1 MAPKLNL
8 KQDQPFAKV
17 LAAIAQ
23 NNENLEKTLKTLSRL
38 IDTFDNKSEA
48 NKNKIIVEIM
58 ALQKDVKTLQ
68 AQLNESENKT
78 NLMSQTLT
86 QTSINQKMEILQ
98 FKNWV
103 EFQIFAGNPQFSAY
117 TYRDTDNLFEINAVK
132 NKQLLVYI
140 GETPK
145 INIMLRSW
153 LSNQLMV
160 SQERIMEGTIEL

>member
-1 MAPKLNL
+1 MPPKSNL
-8 KQDQPFAKV
+8 KQDQPFGRV

-38 IDTFDNKSEA
+38 IDTIDNKSEA
-48 NKNKIIVEIM
+48 NTNKIILEII
-58 ALQKDVKTLQ
+58 ALQKEVKTLQ
-68 AQLNESENKT
+68 AQLNESENKP
-78 NLMSQTLT
+78 NFMSPTFT

-103 EFQIFAGNPQFSAY
+103 EFQIFAGQPQFSAY

-132 NKQLLVYI
+132 NNQLLVYI

-145 INIMLRSW
+145 MNIMLRSW
-153 LSNQLMV
+153 LSNQLAV
-160 SQERIMEGTIEL
+160 NQERIVEGTIEL